1 MRLSELARQ
10 IDTDVVRVIRDC
22 GVTSAELCARISG
35 DRAVT
40 FLEKEKFLY
49 CLDTPGISAVL
60 CTEEMLPKIPPHI
73 EGVVVTDAPK
83 YAFYR
88 IHNYFVSQRPRV
100 QRPTVIGANPQIS
113 ETAYVAP
120 YNVVIGDNVVIE
132 PGAIIQENVAI
143 GNDVVICAGTAVG
156 IRSFSP
162 ARYRDRA
169 VVLRDCGHTVIGNH
183 VEICAQCGIA
193 QGILADDVTELCDY
207 VKLDNMIHV
216 GHGTKIGARTFIA
229 AGAQLSG
236 NVVIGEDVWIGVTAT
251 ISNRIRIGDR
261 ARISLGAVVTK
272 DVPEG
277 QTVSG
282 NFAIDHQTFLRNLK
296 NSL

>member
-1 MRLSELARQ
+1 MMLSELARQ

-22 GVTSAELCARISG
+22 EVTSAELCARISG

-40 FLEKEKFLY
+40 FFEKEKFLY
-49 CLDTPGISAVL
+49 CLDTSGISAVL

-88 IHNYFVSQRPRV
+88 IYNYLVSQRPLV
-100 QRPTVIGANPQIS
+100 QQPTVVGVNPQIS

-132 PGAIIQENVAI
+132 PGAIIQENVTI

-193 QGILADDVTELCDY
+193 QGILADDVTELGDY

-236 NVVIGEDVWIGVTAT
+236 NVEIGEDVWIGVTAT

-296 NSL
+296 SSL